1 MASFQSPVIEVE
13 ITPSIPVPSGG
24 IYEYWEGSEEVER
37 KMLESEVNSMFTD
50 EEQAVLWKC
59 LNDKVEDWVNRG
71 LDKVIRRRMTTATP
85 EVLYRG
91 VNRRMLNVLQNV
103 EVGEVF
109 TSERVVSF
117 STDFNTARSFA
128 SFGCYGTKTVIR
140 WSNPT
145 IAYNYQEDMLK
156 ILAAAPNCEFSA
168 APYDPLAKIDRKNK
182 INMVQDEQEWM
193 MPIGT
198 KFRVTSIEDVD
209 FNPGGMHTIYDVE
222 LISF

>member
-1 MASFQSPVIEVE
+1 MAFYQSPVEVE
-13 ITPSIPVPSGG
+13 ITPPWPAIVKTP
-24 IYEYWEGSEEVER
+24 EYWEDPEENER
-37 KMLESEVNSMFTD
+37 KMLESEVSSLFTD

-71 LDKVIRRRMTTATP
+71 LDKIIRRRMTTATP
-85 EVLYRG
+85 EGLYRG
-91 VNRRMLNVLQNV
+91 VNRRMLNVLQTV
-103 EVGEVF
+103 DVGEVF
-109 TSERVVSF
+109 TAERVVSF

>member
-24 IYEYWEGSEEVER
+24 IYEYWEGSEELER

-71 LDKVIRRRMTTATP
+71 LDKVIRRRMTTVTP
-85 EVLYRG
+85 EMLYRG
-91 VNRRMLNVLQNV
+91 VNRRMLNVLQNA

-182 INMVQDEQEWM
+182 LTWSRMNRN
-193 MPIGT
+193 G
-198 KFRVTSIEDVD
+198 
-209 FNPGGMHTIYDVE
+209 
-222 LISF
+222 